1 MESDAD
7 RGALSMPLVDP
18 DVEQPAEV
26 LERPASYE
34 PPTLRDQLLAR
45 PVARRVLLFA
55 GIVRPRRGLDAFAW
69 WLPWILWR
77 FTMSVTGLS
86 LVTHGVQASGL
97 TSNAELASE

>member
-18 DVEQPAEV
+18 DVEQPEEV

-55 GIVRPRRGLDAFAW
+55 G
-69 WLPWILWR
+69 
-77 FTMSVTGLS
+77 
-86 LVTHGVQASGL
+86 
-97 TSNAELASE
+97 

>member
-1 MESDAD
+1 MDSDAD

-45 PVARRVLLFA
+45 PVARRVLLLA
-55 GIVRPRRGLDAFAW
+55 GIARPRRGLDA
-69 WLPWILWR
+69 
-77 FTMSVTGLS
+77 SCVGL
-86 LVTHGVQASGL
+86 A
-97 TSNAELASE
+97 